1 MSKVYKPGERRKSL
15 SECGC
20 AAQCAEGGGDELCGV
35 WHFLGNEEGKR
46 HNYQQIKL
54 VEELLYMTS
63 SV

>member
-1 MSKVYKPGERRKSL
+1 VAGR
-15 SECGC
+15 
-20 AAQCAEGGGDELCGV
+20 AEGEADKCARGV
-35 WHFLGNEEGKR
+35 AFFRQEGKR

>member
-1 MSKVYKPGERRKSL
+1 MAGR
-15 SECGC
+15 
-20 AAQCAEGGGDELCGV
+20 AEGEADKCGV